1 MEINEYDLKER
12 HSDELIGCYTTEG
25 GYGHFIDLRGSEGE
39 VVRTFYESGDK
50 VEIRYDN
57 NGLVEHEFYRFKWLL
72 VASSPL
78 TLAVDGEVCPIDKT
92 ALLNRLFKIY
102 SDSRGKK
109 IEDEVR
115 TQETILSEV
124 TGAEHTYIY
133 ELLQNANDYPHSG
146 EENDVA
152 VKFVL
157 TEHYLL
163 FLHTGAQFNLR
174 NIIGLCSFNQGEK
187 RANKDTIGYKGIGF
201 KTVFVN
207 NDYVFLHSGEWQLR
221 FDESYADEKS
231 HGSSPW
237 TIMPIPTSGEELDGE
252 LKEALASIPSSYRV
266 QFALRHKRDAK
277 ENIPQL
283 IKVFSDHQILLF
295 IPHVSKAE
303 VFIDGKRKFEVIKDR
318 NKWVVDRFPYTLP
331 ESLKEWV
338 RKNADSGASKI
349 PEKFKDIDS
358 IGLSFAVSREGNRL
372 VPVKDARVYNYLPT
386 ELRLDFGFLL
396 NADFIPNGSRS
407 GLHEVMW
414 NDVVME
420 ECGRKFVQWWA
431 GFLAHEGEW
440 DMESV
445 FALLPDFSSSN
456 YYARLF

>member
-57 NGLVEHEFYRFKWLL
+57 NGLVEHEFYRFKWHL

-146 EENDVA
+146 EENEVA

-163 FLHTGAQFNLR
+163 FLH
-174 NIIGLCSFNQGEK
+174 
-187 RANKDTIGYKGIGF
+187 
-201 KTVFVN
+201 
-207 NDYVFLHSGEWQLR
+207 
-221 FDESYADEKS
+221 
-231 HGSSPW
+231 
-237 TIMPIPTSGEELDGE
+237 
-252 LKEALASIPSSYRV
+252 
-266 QFALRHKRDAK
+266 
-277 ENIPQL
+277 
-283 IKVFSDHQILLF
+283 
-295 IPHVSKAE
+295 
-303 VFIDGKRKFEVIKDR
+303 
-318 NKWVVDRFPYTLP
+318 
-331 ESLKEWV
+331 
-338 RKNADSGASKI
+338 
-349 PEKFKDIDS
+349 
-358 IGLSFAVSREGNRL
+358 
-372 VPVKDARVYNYLPT
+372 
-386 ELRLDFGFLL
+386 
-396 NADFIPNGSRS
+396 
-407 GLHEVMW
+407 
-414 NDVVME
+414 
-420 ECGRKFVQWWA
+420 
-431 GFLAHEGEW
+431 
-440 DMESV
+440 
-445 FALLPDFSSSN
+445 
-456 YYARLF
+456 

>member
-57 NGLVEHEFYRFKWLL
+57 NGLVEHEFYRFKWHL

-207 NDYVFLHSGEWQLR
+207 NDYVFLHSGECNCVLMSLMLMRRVMVLLLGQLCR
-221 FDESYADEKS
+221 FLHLVKNLM
-231 HGSSPW
+231 GS
-237 TIMPIPTSGEELDGE
+237 
-252 LKEALASIPSSYRV
+252 
-266 QFALRHKRDAK
+266 
-277 ENIPQL
+277 
-283 IKVFSDHQILLF
+283 
-295 IPHVSKAE
+295 
-303 VFIDGKRKFEVIKDR
+303 
-318 NKWVVDRFPYTLP
+318 
-331 ESLKEWV
+331 
-338 RKNADSGASKI
+338 
-349 PEKFKDIDS
+349 
-358 IGLSFAVSREGNRL
+358 
-372 VPVKDARVYNYLPT
+372 
-386 ELRLDFGFLL
+386 
-396 NADFIPNGSRS
+396 
-407 GLHEVMW
+407 
-414 NDVVME
+414 
-420 ECGRKFVQWWA
+420 
-431 GFLAHEGEW
+431 
-440 DMESV
+440 
-445 FALLPDFSSSN
+445 
-456 YYARLF
+456 